1 MISKII
7 QKKSRNAILRGR
19 TSERMLINWRHYHSS
34 TSLIPPTAE
43 TYTLYDNGMTTAF
56 PYAYGTIPVPFD
68 CYVSSVTMTANKYSS
83 YGTPTGT
90 SATVY
95 VYKNYNTLVTSK
107 TLNYTGSEG
116 MVLTFDFG
124 TTAPINADEKISLR
138 FYADGLW
145 RYMASTTILTER

>member
-19 TSERMLINWRHYHSS
+19 TSERLLINWRHYHSN
-34 TSLIPPTAE
+34 TS

-56 PYAYGTIPVPFD
+56 PYAYGTIPIPFD
-68 CYVSSVTMTANKYSS
+68 AYVTSVTITANKYSA

-95 VYKNYNTLVTSK
+95 VYKGLSTLVASK
-107 TLNYTGSEG
+107 TLSYTGSEG

-124 TTAPINADEKISLR
+124 TTAPINADEKITLR
-138 FYADGLW
+138 WYADGIW

>member
-19 TSERMLINWRHYHSS
+19 TSERLLINWRHYHSN
-34 TSLIPPTAE
+34 TS

-56 PYAYGTIPVPFD
+56 PYAYGTIPIPFD
-68 CYVSSVTMTANKYSS
+68 AYVTSVTITANKYSA

-95 VYKNYNTLVTSK
+95 VYKGLSTLVASK
-107 TLNYTGSEG
+107 TLSYTGSEG

-124 TTAPINADEKISLR
+124 YDAPIDKDEKISLR

-145 RYMASTTILTER
+145 RYMASTTIITER